1 MQIIGTGVGRT
12 GTYSLKLAVNQLGFG
27 PCHHM
32 EEVLLNMPVQ
42 LPLWSAAL
50 RGEPDWPAIFHG
62 YQSAVDWPTAG
73 FFRELFAAYP
83 TARFVLTH
91 RSPDTWADS
100 FGETIYKVAASRD
113 QAPPEKRDWLEMAA
127 GVIARTGFPDGLDRA
142 ALIQEYLPGPEFGIG
157 LIGNP
162 GTGLVALPAITVDF
176 SGLPEG
182 LNPILSYESKTI
194 PDSPYWTEIKYGP
207 ATLTDAQR
215 EGMVNAAR
223 LLFGRLGLRDYARFD
238 FRTGADGRIKLMEV
252 NPNPAWGYDG
262 KMALMAGIGGK
273 SYADLL
279 DSILTAALRR
289 VHAAQ
294 VAA

>member
-12 GTYSLKLAVNQLGFG
+12 GTYSLKLAVNPLGFG

-42 LPLWSAAL
+42 VPLWSAAL

-142 ALIQEYLPGPEFGIG
+142 ALIQAF
-157 LIGNP
+157 
-162 GTGLVALPAITVDF
+162 VAHHDAV
-176 SGLPEG
+176 
-182 LNPILSYESKTI
+182 KATI
-194 PDSPYWTEIKYGP
+194 PAD
-207 ATLTDAQR
+207 
-215 EGMVNAAR
+215 R
-223 LLFGRLGLRDYARFD
+223 LLVFEVKDGWGPLCEFLGVPVPDGPFP
-238 FRTGADGRIKLMEV
+238 RTNDRAEFWDRIS
-252 NPNPAWGYDG
+252 
-262 KMALMAGIGGK
+262 GGE
-273 SYADLL
+273 
-279 DSILTAALRR
+279 
-289 VHAAQ
+289 
-294 VAA
+294 